1 MVIFIYLKKILIFE
15 KGVKFTMCKYLMCHF
30 FSHNM
35 EIIILFLLKSPLP
48 ALPIMMVTQ
57 ETENKE
63 FFFLKKPKTKPKQKT
78 LFQTCKMKNENKR
91 VK

>member
-1 MVIFIYLKKILIFE
+1 
-15 KGVKFTMCKYLMCHF
+15 MCKYLMCHF
-30 FSHNM
+30 LSHNM
-35 EIIILFLLKSPLP
+35 EIIILFLLKFPLP

-63 FFFLKKPKTKPKQKT
+63 FFFCFKKYPKTKPKQKT